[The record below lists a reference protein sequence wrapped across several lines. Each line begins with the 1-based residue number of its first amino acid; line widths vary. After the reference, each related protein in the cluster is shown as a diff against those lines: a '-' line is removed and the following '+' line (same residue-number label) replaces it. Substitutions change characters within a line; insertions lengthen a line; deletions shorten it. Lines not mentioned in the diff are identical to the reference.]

1 MKRITRSHMKQV
13 LLFHLT
19 HSNSYSVI
27 MDREKVPGNI
37 SISRKRLVSITEH
50 YLEKYFIDMFTV
62 DQILYVVSSYY
73 LNSLRLLLIT
83 TAVVWRASLDISILA
98 ETGGLDT
105 KEEEPYWILQNP
117 NVIQFYGTRRSP
129 NPIKTLIREN
139 WCFFWKLHT

>member
-1 MKRITRSHMKQV
+1 MKQV

-27 MDREKVPGNI
+27 MDREKVPDNI

-62 DQILYVVSSYY
+62 DQRLYVVSSYY

-83 TAVVWRASLDISILA
+83 TAVV
-98 ETGGLDT
+98 
-105 KEEEPYWILQNP
+105 
-117 NVIQFYGTRRSP
+117 
-129 NPIKTLIREN
+129 
-139 WCFFWKLHT
+139 